1 MKKHLSVLP
10 ILIFLLGLSITY
22 ALVTHYS
29 SDGYVIVDTL
39 SIDGNTII
47 MGNGCKA
54 IIADTSPER
63 AYSIQLGLDKVIVGR
78 PITHDTVSEILKSFN
93 ITLEA
98 VKING
103 YDGQYYYS
111 DMIMSNNEK
120 VLSLDVMPSDAIAI
134 ALRLD
139 APIYINQTL
148 LNEVGLDICE

>member
-1 MKKHLSVLP
+1 MKKHLPMLP

-29 SDGYVIVDTL
+29 SDGYIIVDKL
-39 SIDGNTII
+39 SIQDNTII

-63 AYSIQLGLDKVIVGR
+63 AMSIQLGLDKTIAGR
-78 PITHDTVSEILKSFN
+78 PNTHDTTSEIIKSFN

-98 VKING
+98 VKINA

-111 DMIMSNNEK
+111 DMILSNNEK
-120 VLSLDVMPSDAIAI
+120 VLSLDTMPSDAIAI

-139 APIYINQTL
+139 APIYINSTL
-148 LNEVGLDICE
+148 LEEIGENIC